1 MVRFGLFLIYIG
13 IGLVAVGM
21 LVGFPF
27 LFIDSK
33 HPLTSL
39 IGLVPYGFAATL
51 LGMVARFL
59 HRSD

>member
-1 MVRFGLFLIYIG
+1 MARFGLFLIYVG
-13 IGLVAVGM
+13 VGLVAVGM

-39 IGLVPYGFAATL
+39 IGLVPYGFVAAL
-51 LGMVARFL
+51 LGMVMRFL